1 MLPGGKSTKPG
12 IATVCYIPGLQ
23 VSVQLCVLGY
33 ILITFREQVLR
44 LHGISLELHW
54 AVHY

>member
-12 IATVCYIPGLQ
+12 IATVCYIPGLR